1 MKAFIAEFIG
11 VFALVF
17 AGVGAIHV
25 TEAGELTAVAL
36 AHGLAI
42 ALMIL
47 AVGHASGGHFNPA
60 VTFGMLVTGNI
71 KLGPAIGYW
80 VSQLLGGL
88 AAAALLAGLY
98 GGEAVAKGTPA
109 VGLGFS
115 APQGLVAEVILTFF
129 LVLVI
134 FATALH
140 QKLPVAAFAI
150 GLTITMGIM
159 AGGVISG
166 AAMNPARVLG
176 PAIIGGSWADHWIYW
191 VGPLVGAAI
200 AAIFYTQIYMADE
213 KEEAKLPIDLTSDR
227 PSS

>member
-1 MKAFIAEFIG
+1 MRAFVAEFIG

-17 AGVGAIHV
+17 AGIGAIHV
-25 TEAGELTAVAL
+25 TEGGELVAVAL

-42 ALMIL
+42 SLMIL

-60 VTFGMLVTGNI
+60 VTFAMLITGNI
-71 KLGPAIGYW
+71 KLVPAVGYW

-98 GGEAVAKGTPA
+98 GSEAVLKGTPA
-109 VGLGFS
+109 VGLGFT
-115 APQGLVAEVILTFF
+115 APQGLVAEVVLTFF

-150 GLTITMGIM
+150 GLTVAMDIL
-159 AGGVISG
+159 AGGAISG
-166 AAMNPARVLG
+166 AAMNPARALG
-176 PAIIGGSWADHWIYW
+176 PAVVGGGWADHWIYW
-191 VGPLVGAAI
+191 VGPLAGAAI
-200 AAIFYTQIYMADE
+200 AAVLYTQIYMVSDE
-213 KEEAKLPIDLTSDR
+213 EEAKLPVDLTPDQ